1 MISRLDSSSEQ
12 FLNALSGTQRKLNQA
27 QLELTSGK
35 RLNTISDDPDQISS
49 LLQSRAELGNSVQTK
64 GDLGRVKTEVDTAE
78 SVMATAVTLVE
89 HARVLAAQGATG
101 TSSAATRKNLADQLG
116 DVMKQLVSVANTTV
130 EGRSIFSG
138 DSDQVAAYNID
149 LTQPV
154 PTGTFLGTAATREIR
169 HPNGTQFAVSKT
181 AQEIFDSANPNE
193 NIFASIN
200 AIRVALQSNDQA
212 AIDAALP
219 NLDTAG
225 VFLNQQHAFY
235 GSVQSQVNDGITYAD
250 KDQIRLGAKI
260 SSIEDADATQ
270 AALELNRAI
279 LQQNAALQSRGKMPR
294 TSLFDFLA

>member
-35 RLNTISDDPDQISS
+35 RINTISDDPDQIGS
-49 LLQSRAELGNSVQTK
+49 LLQARAELGNSVQAKTNL
-64 GDLGRVKTEVDTAE
+64 DRVKTEVDTAE
-78 SVMATAVTLVE
+78 SVISNAVSLVE

-101 TSSAATRKNLADQLG
+101 IGNAATRKSIADQLG
-116 DVMKQLVSVANTTV
+116 DVLTQLVSISNTTA

-138 DSDQVAAYNID
+138 DSDQSAAYNID

-154 PTGTFLGTAATREIR
+154 PTGTYLGTAATREIR

-181 AQEIFDSANPNE
+181 AQEIFDSVNPSE
-193 NIFASIN
+193 NIFNSIN
-200 AIRVALQSNDQA
+200 AIRVALQTNDQA

-235 GSVQSQVNDGITYAD
+235 GSVQNKVNDGITYAD
-250 KDQIRLGAKI
+250 KDQVRLAAKI

-270 AALELNRAI
+270 AALELNQAI
-279 LQQNAALQSRGKMPR
+279 LQQNAALQSRGKLPR

>member
-250 KDQIRLGAKI
+250 KDQIRLAAKI

>member
-12 FLNALSGTQRKLNQA
+12 FLNALGGTQRKLNQA

>member
-12 FLNALSGTQRKLNQA
+12 FLNALGGTQRKLNQA

-181 AQEIFDSANPNE
+181 AQEIFDSPNPGE

-200 AIRVALQSNDQA
+200 AIRVALQSNNQA

-250 KDQIRLGAKI
+250 KDQIRLAAKI

-270 AALELNRAI
+270 AALELNQAI
-279 LQQNAALQSRGKMPR
+279 LQQNAALQSRGKLPR

>member
-12 FLNALSGTQRKLNQA
+12 FLNALGGTQRKLNQA

-64 GDLGRVKTEVDTAE
+64 SDLGRVKTEVDTAE

-181 AQEIFDSANPNE
+181 AQEIFDSPNPNE

-250 KDQIRLGAKI
+250 KDQIRLAAKI

>member
-12 FLNALSGTQRKLNQA
+12 FLNALGGTQRKLNQA

-64 GDLGRVKTEVDTAE
+64 SDLGRVKTEVDTAE

-250 KDQIRLGAKI
+250 KDQIRLAAKI

>member
-12 FLNALSGTQRKLNQA
+12 FLNALGGTQRKLNQA

-64 GDLGRVKTEVDTAE
+64 SDLGRVKTEVDTAE

-149 LTQPV
+149 LTQAV

-250 KDQIRLGAKI
+250 KDQIRLAAKI

>member
-35 RLNTISDDPDQISS
+35 RVNTISDDPDQISS

-250 KDQIRLGAKI
+250 KDQIRLAAKI

>member
-12 FLNALSGTQRKLNQA
+12 FLNALGGTQRKLNQA

-64 GDLGRVKTEVDTAE
+64 SDLGRVKTEVDTAE

-225 VFLNQQHAFY
+225 LFLNQQHAFY

-250 KDQIRLGAKI
+250 KDQIRLAAKI

-279 LQQNAALQSRGKMPR
+279 LQQNAALQSRGKLPR